1 MPSLS
6 RILVPVEFSPRC
18 RGAVQYAEAL
28 SCHFHCE
35 IVLLHVVIPPLAN
48 FSSFEAM
55 AYTSA
60 DDLAREI
67 AGQRA
72 VDLEAFPCATP
83 PDAAVRRIV
92 LEGDPT
98 QTIVEFASSERCHLI
113 VMPTH
118 GYGPFRRFLLGS
130 VTAKVLHDAICP
142 VWTGPHMERAPDY
155 STVHF
160 RNIVCAID
168 LGLHSR
174 HVLCWAAAFAREFGA
189 QLSIVHAIPSSS
201 TRLGGFYFDPDW
213 RTQLTRTA
221 VERIGVLRQEM
232 GIEASVA
239 IEAGEP
245 PVVVATAAET
255 MRADLLVIG
264 RGSTPRAHGHLPTN
278 SYAIVRESA
287 CPVVTI

>member
-1 MPSLS
+1 
-6 RILVPVEFSPRC
+6 
-18 RGAVQYAEAL
+18 VQYAEAL
-28 SCHFHCE
+28 SNHFHCE

-60 DDLAREI
+60 GDLAREI
-67 AGQRA
+67 AENRTA
-72 VDLEAFPCATP
+72 DLEAFPCIA
-83 PDAAVRRIV
+83 PDDTAVRRVV

-98 QTIVEFASSERCHLI
+98 QGIVEFASGEKCDLI

-160 RNIVCAID
+160 QNIVCAVD

-174 HVLCWAAAFAREFGA
+174 EVLCWAAWFAREYGA
-189 QLSIVHAIPSSS
+189 HLSIVHAIPSSA

-221 VERIGVLRQEM
+221 MERIAYLRQEM
-232 GIEASVA
+232 EIEASVA

-245 PVVVATAAET
+245 PVVVTAAAET
-255 MRADLLVIG
+255 LGADLLVIG

-278 SYAIVRESA
+278 AYAIVREA
-287 CPVVTI
+287 KCPVVTI

>member
-1 MPSLS
+1 
-6 RILVPVEFSPRC
+6 
-18 RGAVQYAEAL
+18 VQYAEAL

-60 DDLAREI
+60 GDLAREI
-67 AGQRA
+67 AEQRS
-72 VDLEAFPCATP
+72 VDLAAFPCSAP
-83 PDAAVRRIV
+83 PDAGVRRVV

-98 QTIVEFASSERCHLI
+98 QTIVEFASAEKCDLI

-155 STVHF
+155 ATVHF
-160 RNIVCAID
+160 RNIVCALD

-174 HVLCWAAAFAREFGA
+174 QVLCWAAGFAKEFGA

-221 VERIGVLRQEM
+221 LERIGFFRQEM
-232 GIEASVA
+232 EIEASVA

-245 PVVVATAAET
+245 PVVVATAAEA

-278 SYAIVRESA
+278 AYAIVRGAA
-287 CPVVTI
+287 CPVVTV

>member
-28 SCHFHCE
+28 SCHFHSE

-55 AYTSA
+55 AYASA
-60 DDLAREI
+60 GDLAREI
-67 AGQRA
+67 AEQRS
-72 VDLEAFPCATP
+72 VDLEAFPCSAP
-83 PDAAVRRIV
+83 PDATVRRIV
-92 LEGDPT
+92 REGDPT
-98 QTIVEFASSERCHLI
+98 QTIVEFASSQKCDLI

-155 STVHF
+155 TTVHF
-160 RNIVCAID
+160 RNIVCALD
-168 LGLHSR
+168 LGSHSR
-174 HVLCWAAAFAREFGA
+174 QVLRWAAGFAREFGA
-189 QLSIVHAIPSSS
+189 RLSIVHAIPSSS

-221 VERIGVLRQEM
+221 MERIGFLRQEM
-232 GIEASVA
+232 EIEASVA

-245 PVVVATAAET
+245 PVVVATAAEA

-278 SYAIVRESA
+278 AYAIVRGAA
-287 CPVVTI
+287 CPVVTV

>member
-35 IVLLHVVIPPLAN
+35 IVLLHVVMPPLAN
-48 FSSFEAM
+48 YTSFEAM
-55 AYTSA
+55 AYSSA
-60 DDLAREI
+60 ADLAREI
-67 AGQRA
+67 AVARTA
-72 VDLEAFPCATP
+72 DLEAFPCCTP
-83 PDAAVRRIV
+83 DSVTVRRVV

-98 QTIVEFASSERCHLI
+98 DTIVEFAAAEKCDLI

-142 VWTGPHMERAPDY
+142 VWTGPHMESAPDY
-155 STVHF
+155 SSVHF
-160 RNIVCAID
+160 HNVVCAID

-174 HVLCWAAAFAREFGA
+174 EVLCWAAGFARDFGA
-189 QLSIVHAIPSSS
+189 HLSIVHAIPSSA

-213 RTQLTRTA
+213 RTQITKTA
-221 VERIGVLRQEM
+221 VERIAFFRQEM
-232 GIEASVA
+232 QIEGSVA

-245 PVVVATAAET
+245 PLVVNTAAAALK
-255 MRADLLVIG
+255 ADLVVIG

-278 SYAIVRESA
+278 AYAIVRESS
-287 CPVVTI
+287 CPVVTV

>member
-1 MPSLS
+1 MPKVS

-28 SCHFHCE
+28 CCHFHCE

-60 DDLAREI
+60 GDLTREI
-67 AGQRA
+67 AEQRTA
-72 VDLEAFPCATP
+72 DLEALPCITP
-83 PDAAVRRIV
+83 ADAGVRRVV

-98 QTIVEFASSERCHLI
+98 NTIVEFAASEKCDLI

-142 VWTGPHMERAPDY
+142 VWTGPHMERTPDY
-155 STVHF
+155 GKVHF
-160 RNIVCAID
+160 HNIVCALD

-174 HVLCWAAAFAREFGA
+174 EVLGWAAGFAREFGA
-189 QLSIVHAIPSSS
+189 HLSIVHAIPSSA

-221 VERIGVLRQEM
+221 MERITFLRQEM
-232 GIEASVA
+232 EIEASVG

-245 PVVVATAAET
+245 PVVVTAAAET
-255 MRADLLVIG
+255 MSADLLVIG

-278 SYAIVRESA
+278 AYTIVRQAA